1 MKTYSTKEAAALLG
15 VSERAVQKKCK
26 KLDIR
31 KKSNRYLITDE
42 LINDWK
48 ESNDELNEL
57 NEPEEIVYEEFSKA
71 EYDKLL
77 EVIGDY
83 PKLLESL
90 QDHKHQIEYLKKSLD
105 KTHEHMDVLLNS
117 IQSSLQ
123 AIQQNN
129 YLMAKKDLDKE

>member
-1 MKTYSTKEAAALLG
+1 MKTYSAKQAASILG
-15 VSERAVQKKCK
+15 ISERAVQKKCK
-26 KLDIR
+26 QLNIR
-31 KKSNRYLITDE
+31 KKSNRYLITDK
-42 LINDWK
+42 LINEW
-48 ESNDELNEL
+48 
-57 NEPEEIVYEEFSKA
+57 NEPNDVFYEEFSKA
-71 EYDKLL
+71 EYEKLT

-105 KTHEHMDVLLNS
+105 KAHQQMDVLLNS

>member
-1 MKTYSTKEAAALLG
+1 LRIYTYFYRMKTYSTKEASALLG

-26 KLDIR
+26 QLNIR
-31 KKSNRYLITDE
+31 KKSNRYLITDK
-42 LINDWK
+42 LINEW
-48 ESNDELNEL
+48 
-57 NEPEEIVYEEFSKA
+57 NEPNDVFYEEFSKA
-71 EYDKLL
+71 EYEKLT

-90 QDHKHQIEYLKKSLD
+90 QDHKHQIAYLKKSLD
-105 KTHEHMDVLLNS
+105 KAHEQMDVLLNS